1 MGTAEVLIDLLVEGL
16 QSWFDDTHLIFHSD
30 SEDVQR
36 IIEHQEKIGWD
47 QLVMGRW
54 SRTWSLKQ
62 TEYAD
67 KMGLPEQGASRG
79 APWASSII
87 KLIWKHCH
95 QQWLVRNE
103 ARHGRDEESKTAAR
117 LAVARRRIEHL
128 YTLKHYCF
136 ESEQRTWFYT
146 TATEHFQR
154 EPRIHQQEQWL
165 VTVTPMV
172 MAQKKAATFRA
183 TTRQSIM
190 DSFLEIL
197 PSLIPH
203 DPNNLPIATLA
214 ARVAAS
220 VQNITTQITRA
231 ARQTDL
237 RHWIAN
243 VSDNTQR
250 QQQSPQI
257 QSEENSNESYDGL
270 SIFRSGCLGHPNQ

>member
-62 TEYAD
+62 TDYAD
-67 KMGLPEQGASRG
+67 QMGLPEKGASRG

-87 KLIWKHCH
+87 KMIWKHCH

-190 DSFLEIL
+190 DSFLDIL
-197 PSLIPH
+197 PSLTPH
-203 DPNNLPIATLA
+203 DPDNLPIATLA